1 MQNKI
6 EAAQIQPAG
15 RRGGPRFPGISRM
28 VRVLRNRR
36 ISALAVLAAVFVALT
51 MLSSA
56 LAAAATLTIVT
67 KTLPAGYVNSVYSQA
82 LTATGGSGTGYA
94 WSVTSGTLPKG
105 ITLVPA
111 SALLHGTPT
120 AASSA
125 KLTFQVKDSAGHTAS
140 ASLPFT
146 IDPALAITTKSL
158 PIGYV
163 SAAYAAT
170 LAATGG
176 TSSGYAWS
184 VQTGVLP
191 AGVTLSAAGV
201 LSGKPGVAG
210 SFAVT
215 FHVKDSLSHVAVAP
229 FTITIK
235 PALAIKATTVAEAYV
250 GSPYSVTFA
259 ATGGSGTGLAWSVA
273 TGTLPNGLAL
283 STTGTMAGQPTM
295 AGSSA
300 LSIAVK
306 DSAGNTAKVS
316 FTLVV
321 GPQLAITTAGPL
333 PIGYA
338 DKNYSFTFTASGGS
352 GTGYTWTTKSAL
364 PQNFVLS
371 KAGILSGFTPAAD
384 TVTITL
390 VVTDSAKNTASA
402 QYTLIINSPV
412 SQCTNDN
419 QLTARVELHGVYTFN
434 LNRRNLTNGQLSYS
448 IGSFN
453 ADGLGNVLNGVMDS
467 NGPEFAA
474 ATQNTF
480 TGTYTVGSDG
490 RGRMDIAIP
499 PTATGQQTLSQSFC
513 FSLDSYA
520 TDPKHPGLPPYG
532 ASSHAFVIEDDTSNV
547 TSSGEFQSQ
556 VVNPMN
562 SIMQGSW
569 TFGMTGRA
577 HYPTLL
583 PNGPD
588 PRFAFAGY
596 LNLDGNGKITGG
608 ELDEV
613 VSNAYQGKLLTPN
626 YQTQMSLVGTYSIPT
641 PSSGTPTGRGTIS
654 VSHNGVTFAQFVFYP
669 YGGTTA
675 TPTGVEDLAA
685 GMVFLETSIPVSG
698 TTPVHVAWT
707 GTGAR
712 RSSTTFSAASLNGW
726 SVASQYFIENPG
738 MSDESEGVGI
748 DVDHW
753 DGVSSFT
760 YTGDRNSASL
770 ATTVSGKGTYT
781 VDANGRFAVMVSGL
795 CSPCGYLTGFNQ
807 GFAIYDSVNTNLVLL
822 EKQTLPILG
831 GPFQI
836 SSILGG
842 YAFGSRWYTFPQ
854 QQTATGETIT
864 RGTGNFT
871 GTLDTNT
878 LGKTDV
884 DFMLTALET
893 ATATSGT
900 EGRFLYQPSN
910 TTFPY
915 AIYVIDPFNAVA
927 IPLGGSASETDP
939 LLRFIHQ

>member
-1 MQNKI
+1 MQSKI
-6 EAAQIQPAG
+6 EVAQIQAAG
-15 RRGGPRFPGISRM
+15 GAGQPLFPEMSSM
-28 VRVLRNRR
+28 FKVLRNYR
-36 ISALAVLAAVFVALT
+36 ILALAVLAAVLVALT
-51 MLSSA
+51 MLPSA
-56 LAAAATLTIVT
+56 QAATATLTIVT
-67 KTLPAGYVNSVYSQA
+67 KTLPAGYVNSVYSQT

-105 ITLVPA
+105 IALVA
-111 SALLHGTPT
+111 SSGLLHGTPT
-120 AASSA
+120 ATSSA
-125 KLTFQVKDSAGHTAS
+125 TLTFRVKDSAGHTAS
-140 ASLPFT
+140 AKLPFT
-146 IDPALAITTKSL
+146 IDSALAVTTKSL
-158 PIGYV
+158 PKGYV
-163 SAAYAAT
+163 SAAYATT
-170 LAATGG
+170 L
-176 TSSGYAWS
+176 
-184 VQTGVLP
+184 
-191 AGVTLSAAGV
+191 
-201 LSGKPGVAG
+201 
-210 SFAVT
+210 
-215 FHVKDSLSHVAVAP
+215 
-229 FTITIK
+229 
-235 PALAIKATTVAEAYV
+235 
-250 GSPYSVTFA
+250 A
-259 ATGGSGTGLAWSVA
+259 ATGGSGTGLTWTLAS
-273 TGTLPNGLAL
+273 GTLPNGLAL
-283 STTGTMAGQPTM
+283 STTGTIAGQPTL
-295 AGSSA
+295 ARSSV

-352 GTGYTWTTKSAL
+352 GTGYTWTTKSVL

-371 KAGILSGFTPAAD
+371 KAGILSGLTTAAD
-384 TVTITL
+384 TVAITL

-412 SQCTNDN
+412 SQCTNDDHF
-419 QLTARVELHGVYTFN
+419 TARVELKGVYTFN
-434 LNRRNLTNGQLSYS
+434 LNRRNLTSGQLSYS

-453 ADGLGNVLNGVMDS
+453 ADGLGNILNGVMDS

-474 ATQNTF
+474 AAGNTF

-490 RGRMDIAIP
+490 RGRMDVAIP
-499 PTATGQQTLSQSFC
+499 STGQPTLNQSFC
-513 FSLDSYA
+513 FSLDTFA
-520 TDPKHPGLPPYG
+520 TDPKHPGNPPYG

-547 TSSGEFQSQ
+547 TSSGEFLAQ

-569 TFGMTGRA
+569 AFGMTGRA
-577 HYPTLL
+577 HYPTLI

-596 LNLDGNGKITGG
+596 LNLDGNGTITAG

-613 VSNAYQGKLLTPN
+613 ISDAYQGKLLTPI
-626 YQTQMSLVGTYSIPT
+626 YKTLTSLVGTYSIPT

-654 VSHNGVTFAQFVFYP
+654 VSNNGVTFAQFVFYP
-669 YGGTTA
+669 YGGATA
-675 TPTGVEDLAA
+675 TPKGVMNLAA
-685 GMVFLETSIPVSG
+685 GMVFLETSIPTSG
-698 TTPVHVAWT
+698 TTPVHVAWA

-738 MSDESEGVGI
+738 LSDESEGVGI

-753 DGVSSFT
+753 DGISSFT

-770 ATTVSGKGTYT
+770 ATTVSSNGTYT
-781 VDANGRFAVMVSGL
+781 VDANGRFAVMVNGL
-795 CSPCGYLTGFNQ
+795 CSPCGYLTGINQ

-822 EKQTLPILG
+822 EKQTLPSG

-836 SSILGG
+836 SSMLGG

-864 RGTGNFT
+864 KGLGKFT

-878 LGKTDV
+878 FGKTDV
-884 DFMLTALET
+884 DLTVTALET
-893 ATATSGT
+893 ATATSGA

-915 AIYVIDPFNAVA
+915 AIYVIDDKNAVA
-927 IPLGGSASETDP
+927 IPLSSSASETDP